1 MPKLRWHGCY
11 NYLTKDFKAA
21 MIKNCNEQLQTY
33 LKQMKKQ
40 KEQIKKKD
48 LNKEAENSIKTSNRN
63 FRTEKKIKNELNNT
77 RKETEEESVNWKT
90 KQ

>member
-40 KEQIKKKD
+40 KEQMKKKESQQRSRKF
-48 LNKEAENSIKTSNRN
+48 NKDIK
-63 FRTEKKIKNELNNT
+63 
-77 RKETEEESVNWKT
+77 
-90 KQ
+90 

>member
-1 MPKLRWHGCY
+1 
-11 NYLTKDFKAA
+11 
-21 MIKNCNEQLQTY
+21 MIKNCSEQLQTY

-77 RKETEEESVNWKT
+77 RKETEEESVN
-90 KQ
+90 